1 MTRSERCLGIYA
13 GILTLAVATALVTGA
28 ASGSKA
34 SFEEIDVQRLNL
46 REPDGTLRYVLS
58 SSARF
63 PGAIIKDKEYEHP
76 RPQAG
81 MLFYNDEGSEVGGL
95 IFAGAKDAE
104 GRVMSGGSLTFDRYE
119 QDQIVQIMGLD
130 QGGDRFLAG
139 MQVSDRPARSIT
151 ADFEEKDA
159 LDAMPAEERR
169 ALMAA
174 RHAENHYGAGRLFV
188 GRDGAGDATL
198 LLNDAGG
205 KPRMQLKVSPDGAA
219 SIDFLDENGEV
230 VGQVTPESLAS
241 AAKAGG

>member
-130 QGGDRFLAG
+130 QGGERTLAG
-139 MQVSDRPARSIT
+139 MQVSDRPSRSI
-151 ADFEEKDA
+151 AVDFEEKDT
-159 LDAMPAEERR
+159 LEAMPEDERK
-169 ALMAA
+169 ALMAT
-174 RHAENHYGAGRLFV
+174 RRAENHHGAGRLFV
-188 GRDGAGDATL
+188 GRNGGGDATL
-198 LLNDAGG
+198 MLSDAGG
-205 KPRMQLKVSPDGAA
+205 KPRMQLKVTPDGAA
-219 SIDFLDENGEV
+219 SIDFLDEQGEV
-230 VGQVTPESLAS
+230 VGQVTPETLAS
-241 AAKAGG
+241 AAPPAG